1 VCEARVHPCPILSF
15 QVEAQP
21 KSRFSGIQCW
31 SEAEVP
37 RQIGGIGRSSFL
49 QDSRRDPLSPAGYA
63 RFPTHMLYER
73 YGLFKIPTTA
83 PWKNAHA
90 LV

>member
-1 VCEARVHPCPILSF
+1 MYLPPSSIPASTPQQLNNLYTPQQLNTSTTKQSLRYVSVCETRVYPRPILSF

-37 RQIGGIGRSSFL
+37 PQEGFDVNSFL
-49 QDSRRDPLSPAGYA
+49 
-63 RFPTHMLYER
+63 
-73 YGLFKIPTTA
+73 
-83 PWKNAHA
+83 
-90 LV
+90 

>member
-1 VCEARVHPCPILSF
+1 MSLSKIGIYFLCISHLLQFPPQRLNASTTKQFLYPLNNSTPQRVHPCPILSF

-37 RQIGGIGRSSFL
+37 PQEGFDVNAFL
-49 QDSRRDPLSPAGYA
+49 
-63 RFPTHMLYER
+63 
-73 YGLFKIPTTA
+73 
-83 PWKNAHA
+83 
-90 LV
+90 